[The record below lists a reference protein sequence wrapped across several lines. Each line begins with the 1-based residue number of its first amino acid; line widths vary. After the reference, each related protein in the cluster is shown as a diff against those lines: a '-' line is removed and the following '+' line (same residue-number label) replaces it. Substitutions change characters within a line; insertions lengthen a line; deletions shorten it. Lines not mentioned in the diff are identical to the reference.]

1 MLTIYLNEYQ
11 STPWDALKYLI
22 AGVSYGGHVTDDW
35 DRRLLTTYI
44 NQYFCDDSI
53 NTVYFRY
60 YLHTS
65 FEIENYVIFFLRLS
79 SLPTYYI
86 PRDGSI
92 QSYLDYITVLPAV
105 DRPEAFGQHPNA
117 DITSLIS
124 ESRNLFET
132 LMSLQI
138 QSTAGAEASKE
149 EKVAQL
155 AGDVLSKLPS
165 TIDYEQTEKLI
176 GQQKSP
182 LDVVLLQEIQR
193 WLSIKN
199 CVAVNNTN
207 NFRYNALLNSINSSL
222 VDLQKGIKGLVVM
235 SSTLEEIFTCMYEGR
250 VPPMWLKGDFFFYI
264 VHVMILL
271 LNFSVYF

>member
-1 MLTIYLNEYQ
+1 MKSLLCE
-11 STPWDALKYLI
+11 L
-22 AGVSYGGHVTDDW
+22 HVT
-35 DRRLLTTYI
+35 
-44 NQYFCDDSI
+44 
-53 NTVYFRY
+53 
-60 YLHTS
+60 
-65 FEIENYVIFFLRLS
+65 FFFRLS

-92 QSYLDYITVLPAV
+92 QTYLDYITVLPTV

-124 ESRNLFET
+124 ESRNLFGT

-138 QSTAGAEASKE
+138 QSTAGAESSKE

-193 WLSIKN
+193 
-199 CVAVNNTN
+199 
-207 NFRYNALLNSINSSL
+207 
-222 VDLQKGIKGLVVM
+222 
-235 SSTLEEIFTCMYEGR
+235 
-250 VPPMWLKGDFFFYI
+250 
-264 VHVMILL
+264 
-271 LNFSVYF
+271 

>member
-193 WLSIKN
+193 WLSI
-199 CVAVNNTN
+199 
-207 NFRYNALLNSINSSL
+207 
-222 VDLQKGIKGLVVM
+222 
-235 SSTLEEIFTCMYEGR
+235 
-250 VPPMWLKGDFFFYI
+250 
-264 VHVMILL
+264 
-271 LNFSVYF
+271 